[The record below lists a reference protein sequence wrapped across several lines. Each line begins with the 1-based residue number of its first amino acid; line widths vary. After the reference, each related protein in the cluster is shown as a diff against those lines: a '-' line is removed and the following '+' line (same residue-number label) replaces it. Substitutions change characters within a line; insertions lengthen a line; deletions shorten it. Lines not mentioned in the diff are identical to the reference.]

1 MRFPWTGRH
10 TERRR
15 EARGPATQDSD
26 VTELATRADQI
37 LTELDTVV
45 NRMSTMLREAYPD
58 DDA

>member
-1 MRFPWTGRH
+1 
-10 TERRR
+10 
-15 EARGPATQDSD
+15 

-37 LTELDTVV
+37 LTELDAVV

>member
-10 TERRR
+10 PERRR
-15 EARGPATQDSD
+15 QARRPATQDSD
-26 VTELATRADQI
+26 VTALATRAELI
-37 LTELDTVV
+37 LTELDAVV